1 MPSNNLTSL
10 LSLASASS
18 RIRESQRSQITTA
31 SGLGSRTSG
40 FAESTSNSESSQTGN
55 RVSRAPS
62 QTPSTPSRRHRRASS
77 LDSSPISAVP
87 SAPKRQRVGDSQVIV
102 SQEHLERLERNQEL
116 ILKELAIL
124 KGLFAS
130 QSPSALTGSKPSQ
143 KYSDLASEVVNAFL
157 TTPFS
162 DLFYGSNLASIIHD
176 AAVVC
181 KVGGV
186 PNARHPDRH
195 DFRKEVTRKLT
206 VWRSERKQARYS
218 TYRVGSPLSPKV
230 ENFWKVAAKEIFELG
245 ELGEKE
251 RREVLE
257 FVFREDEARFGAANT
272 GITSVRHLAGLQK
285 EFMEWQAMNRSR
297 MVPVWRRGKE
307 GGNGGYGSEDEEEF
321 GQGRNVDS
329 SARTGEED
337 EEDGEEDGE

>member
-1 MPSNNLTSL
+1 MFL
-10 LSLASASS
+10 
-18 RIRESQRSQITTA
+18 Q
-31 SGLGSRTSG
+31 
-40 FAESTSNSESSQTGN
+40 
-55 RVSRAPS
+55 
-62 QTPSTPSRRHRRASS
+62 
-77 LDSSPISAVP
+77 
-87 SAPKRQRVGDSQVIV
+87 
-102 SQEHLERLERNQEL
+102 LERNQEL

-130 QSPSALTGSKPSQ
+130 QSPSALTGSKPSS
-143 KYSDLASEVVNAFL
+143 SDVHLPAKLQRLSQRGGQCIFNHPLLRPFL
-157 TTPFS
+157 WRQPGFHNPPTSTQ
-162 DLFYGSNLASIIHD
+162 D
-176 AAVVC
+176 AAVAC

-195 DFRKEVTRKLT
+195 NFRKEVTRKLT

-297 MVPVWRRGKE
+297 MVPVWRKGKE
-307 GGNGGYGSEDEEEF
+307 GGNGGYGSEDGEEF

-329 SARTGEED
+329 STRTGEED

>member
-1 MPSNNLTSL
+1 M
-10 LSLASASS
+10 
-18 RIRESQRSQITTA
+18 
-31 SGLGSRTSG
+31 
-40 FAESTSNSESSQTGN
+40 
-55 RVSRAPS
+55 
-62 QTPSTPSRRHRRASS
+62 
-77 LDSSPISAVP
+77 SAVP
-87 SAPKRQRVGDSQVIV
+87 SAFWGQ
-102 SQEHLERLERNQEL
+102 RLERNQEL

-130 QSPSALTGSKPSQ
+130 QSPSALTGSKPSPGGGQ
-143 KYSDLASEVVNAFL
+143 CIFDH
-157 TTPFS
+157 PFS

-176 AAVVC
+176 AAVAC

-297 MVPVWRRGKE
+297 MVPLWRKGKE
-307 GGNGGYGSEDEEEF
+307 GGNGGYGSEDGEEF

>member
-77 LDSSPISAVP
+77 LDSSPISAVL

-130 QSPSALTGSKPSQ
+130 QSSSALTGSKPSQ

-162 DLFYGSNLASIIHD
+162 DLFYGSNLASIIHQSP
-176 AAVVC
+176 A
-181 KVGGV
+181 KWVGCPMLGTLT
-186 PNARHPDRH
+186 
-195 DFRKEVTRKLT
+195 VTRKLT

-230 ENFWKVAAKEIFELG
+230 ENFWKVAAKEIYELG

-297 MVPVWRRGKE
+297 MVPVWRKGKE

>member
-77 LDSSPISAVP
+77 LDSSPISTVP
-87 SAPKRQRVGDSQVIV
+87 SAPKRQRVGDSQVI
-102 SQEHLERLERNQEL
+102 LERNQEL

-143 KYSDLASEVVNAFL
+143 KYSDLASGVVNAFL
-157 TTPFS
+157 ITPFS

-176 AAVVC
+176 AAVAC

-206 VWRSERKQARYS
+206 VWRSERKQA
-218 TYRVGSPLSPKV
+218 
-230 ENFWKVAAKEIFELG
+230 
-245 ELGEKE
+245 
-251 RREVLE
+251 
-257 FVFREDEARFGAANT
+257 
-272 GITSVRHLAGLQK
+272 
-285 EFMEWQAMNRSR
+285 
-297 MVPVWRRGKE
+297 
-307 GGNGGYGSEDEEEF
+307 
-321 GQGRNVDS
+321 
-329 SARTGEED
+329 
-337 EEDGEEDGE
+337 

>member
-10 LSLASASS
+10 LSLVSASS
-18 RIRESQRSQITTA
+18 RIRESQHSQITTA

-40 FAESTSNSESSQTGN
+40 FVESTSNSESSQTGN
-55 RVSRAPS
+55 RISRAPS

-77 LDSSPISAVP
+77 LDSPPISAVP

-130 QSPSALTGSKPSQ
+130 QSSSALTGSKPS
-143 KYSDLASEVVNAFL
+143 
-157 TTPFS
+157 
-162 DLFYGSNLASIIHD
+162 D

-272 GITSVRHLAGLQK
+272 GITS
-285 EFMEWQAMNRSR
+285 
-297 MVPVWRRGKE
+297 GKE

-321 GQGRNVDS
+321 GQGHNVDS
-329 SARTGEED
+329 SARMGEED
-337 EEDGEEDGE
+337 EEDGE

>member
-1 MPSNNLTSL
+1 MFL
-10 LSLASASS
+10 
-18 RIRESQRSQITTA
+18 Q
-31 SGLGSRTSG
+31 
-40 FAESTSNSESSQTGN
+40 
-55 RVSRAPS
+55 
-62 QTPSTPSRRHRRASS
+62 
-77 LDSSPISAVP
+77 
-87 SAPKRQRVGDSQVIV
+87 
-102 SQEHLERLERNQEL
+102 LERNQEF

-124 KGLFAS
+124 KCLFAS

-143 KYSDLASEVVNAFL
+143 KYSDLASGVVNAFL
-157 TTPFS
+157 ITPFS

-176 AAVVC
+176 AAVAC

-251 RREVLE
+251 RRVVLE
-257 FVFREDEARFGAANT
+257 FVFREDEARFGGCQHWDNQ
-272 GITSVRHLAGLQK
+272 S
-285 EFMEWQAMNRSR
+285 MNRSR
-297 MVPVWRRGKE
+297 MVPVWRKGK
-307 GGNGGYGSEDEEEF
+307 
-321 GQGRNVDS
+321 
-329 SARTGEED
+329 
-337 EEDGEEDGE
+337 

>member
-77 LDSSPISAVP
+77 LESSPISAVP

-143 KYSDLASEVVNAFL
+143 NYSDLASEVVNAFL

-162 DLFYGSNLASIIHD
+162 DLFYGGNLASIIH
-176 AAVVC
+176 
-181 KVGGV
+181 VGL
-186 PNARHPDRH
+186 PCLPL
-195 DFRKEVTRKLT
+195 VTYQIF
-206 VWRSERKQARYS
+206 SYIYS
-218 TYRVGSPLSPKV
+218 GCSSRLQSG
-230 ENFWKVAAKEIFELG
+230 W
-245 ELGEKE
+245 
-251 RREVLE
+251 
-257 FVFREDEARFGAANT
+257 GA
-272 GITSVRHLAGLQK
+272 QC
-285 EFMEWQAMNRSR
+285 
-297 MVPVWRRGKE
+297 
-307 GGNGGYGSEDEEEF
+307 
-321 GQGRNVDS
+321 
-329 SARTGEED
+329 SAP
-337 EEDGEEDGE
+337 